1 MLKEFE
7 TIGFYLSDHPLNQ
20 YKDIFSEYNITKY
33 SDFIKDINQS
43 DSMVAAT
50 ILKVQEKKT
59 QKGKSYAIIKFSDL
73 GSVFELFV
81 FSDTFE
87 LNRENVKEGKSVILT
102 VYKNFSENDQRIRI
116 NVKKIIPVDDIL
128 NKPINNLLIKIN
140 NSKDLNVLS
149 KILESKGNVEII
161 FEVEESNKK
170 YTLKLKNKRFVDK
183 NILNSIKNEG
193 ISASIFK

>member
-193 ISASIFK
+193 ISASIF